1 MKNMGLKSKKLIKDI
16 VAVSPVIAVILMVAI
31 TVVLAGVLYVWVT
44 GLSGSD
50 DKIELEMVTGDAR
63 QGPGNKS
70 VGCLVE
76 IQKSGG
82 RDIRIADYTIKIGK
96 AGMSSISL
104 KWSKDGNTSYDIDS
118 KQRPDD
124 DKWWDS
130 PEIMGFDA
138 PPELSEVLSQG
149 DTIVVDIIKIDGGEI
164 IFEQEFQYAERPAE

>member
-1 MKNMGLKSKKLIKDI
+1 MKSMDLKSKKIIKDF

-50 DKIELEMVTGDAR
+50 DDLELEMITGEVR
-63 QGPGNKS
+63 QGPGNKT

-82 RDIRIADYTIKIGK
+82 KDIRVADYSIKIGK
-96 AGMSSISL
+96 AGRSPISL
-104 KWSKDGNTSYDIDS
+104 TWSKDGNTSYDIDS
-118 KQRPDD
+118 KQRSDD
-124 DKWWDS
+124 EKWWDS

-138 PPELSEVLSQG
+138 PPSLSDLAQG
-149 DTIVVDIIKIDGGEI
+149 DIIKVSIVKIDGGDI
-164 IFEQEFQYAERPAE
+164 IFAQEFQYSERPAE